1 MIQPSAG
8 GSALGTAPAAESHR
22 VLRLLALV
30 AVSLG
35 VAVLAAA
42 AFVLSYH
49 GIRAVALQ
57 AGVSP
62 DLARI
67 YPVMFDVMLV
77 IAGAA
82 VLSLRGAGWAMRTF
96 AWLSLLVLLA
106 AAAGASTLYAT
117 NTHLPH
123 KTAAAIAAIL
133 PWALVLLGFS
143 LLLAMLRHARL
154 RRAQSRRATSAAAV
168 AQQEDTI
175 PGTVPGALGA
185 AAAGDGWPGGEYPN
199 GAVQPPGQTAD
210 LAATGYPGDIL
221 VAGRPPVHNPD
232 VIAPAA
238 DEPAAHEPAAHEP
251 ATDETAAD
259 ETGADETA
267 AHETGADEAATGV
280 AVAGAAVAGAAAG
293 EAAGHRSAPTVPAQA
308 LPAQPEPAS
317 TEPAS
322 TEPASTGPADT
333 EPADTA
339 SSDTATSDTG
349 PSDPGPADTE
359 PAGTVPAAVRP
370 GPSEAGP
377 AGTSAEAAG
386 TTAGIP
392 LRWPGGGSADEPET
406 AESSLDSEPGQD
418 DPVSDEA
425 HPASRPGV
433 LWVPR
438 AREEPPAEVI
448 RDETE
453 PSPTGPA
460 EGAAGSQEA
469 SAGAPE
475 AADEATPEAAD
486 AGAPE
491 AAEAGTAPSGPAGA
505 ATEPGQ
511 AEGSWF
517 TPPNG
522 SAEPA
527 GAAAEQPGDTP
538 GPAEQPAKPPVT
550 SFWDSVFGPRT
561 PEGTDQ
567 PASTTPA
574 GASEAPAEGHPATQP
589 SEAATTE
596 EEPQFDRFR
605 SSPTPPDDE

>member
-8 GSALGTAPAAESHR
+8 GSALGAAPAAESHR
-22 VLRLLALV
+22 VLRMLALV

-35 VAVLAAA
+35 VVVLAAA

-49 GIRAVALQ
+49 GIRAIALE

-67 YPVMFDVMLV
+67 YPPMFDVMLV
-77 IAGAA
+77 VAGAA
-82 VLSLRGAGWAMRTF
+82 VLFLRGAGWLVQAF

-123 KTAAAIAAIL
+123 KTAATIAAIL
-133 PWALVLLGFS
+133 PWALALLGFF
-143 LLLAMLRHARL
+143 LLLAMLRQARL

-168 AQQEDTI
+168 AQEPDTI
-175 PGTVPGALGA
+175 PGAVPA
-185 AAAGDGWPGGEYPN
+185 AAAFGAGDNWPGDDDPDSAAGSDD
-199 GAVQPPGQTAD
+199 QTTD

-221 VAGRPPVHNPD
+221 VAGRP
-232 VIAPAA
+232 AA
-238 DEPAAHEPAAHEP
+238 DDPDAGEPTTGEPAAHG
-251 ATDETAAD
+251 TAGVAVA
-259 ETGADETA
+259 GA
-267 AHETGADEAATGV
+267 

-293 EAAGHRSAPTVPAQA
+293 EAADDDPADHRSAATVPAQA
-308 LPAQPEPAS
+308 LPAQTGPAS

-333 EPADTA
+333 EPA
-339 SSDTATSDTG
+339 S
-349 PSDPGPADTE
+349 TE
-359 PAGTVPAAVRP
+359 PASTEPA
-370 GPSEAGP
+370 STEP

-392 LRWPGGGSADEPET
+392 LRRPGQSSADQPET
-406 AESSLDSEPGQD
+406 DESSLDSEPGQD

-425 HPASRPGV
+425 HPASHPGV
-433 LWVPR
+433 VWVPR
-438 AREEPPAEVI
+438 AREEPSDEVI
-448 RDETE
+448 KDEPE
-453 PSPTGPA
+453 PSSADAA
-460 EGAAGSQEA
+460 EGTTGSEEA
-469 SAGAPE
+469 STDAPE
-475 AADEATPEAAD
+475 AADE
-486 AGAPE
+486 
-491 AAEAGTAPSGPAGA
+491 GTAPPGPAGA

-517 TPPNG
+517 APANG

-527 GAAAEQPGDTP
+527 GAAAEQPGREPD
-538 GPAEQPAKPPVT
+538 PAEQPAKPPVT
-550 SFWDSVFGPRT
+550 SFWDSVFGPRA
-561 PEGTDQ
+561 PEDTGQSAGTS
-567 PASTTPA
+567 PAS
-574 GASEAPAEGHPATQP
+574 ASQEQAESHPATEP
-589 SEAATTE
+589 SETATAD

>member
-22 VLRLLALV
+22 VLRMLALV

-35 VAVLAAA
+35 VVVLAAA

-49 GIRAVALQ
+49 GIRAVALE

-67 YPVMFDVMLV
+67 YPPMFDVMLV
-77 IAGAA
+77 VAGAA
-82 VLSLRGAGWAMRTF
+82 VLSLRGAEWIVRAF

-123 KTAAAIAAIL
+123 KTAATIAAIL
-133 PWALVLLGFS
+133 PWALALLGFF

-168 AQQEDTI
+168 AQQADTI
-175 PGTVPGALGA
+175 PGAVPSVLGAMPA
-185 AAAGDGWPGGEYPN
+185 AAATGEHPDGGADDNWPDGEYPDG
-199 GAVQPPGQTAD
+199 GAGSDGQTTE
-210 LAATGYPGDIL
+210 LTATGYPGDIL
-221 VAGRPPVHNPD
+221 VAGRLPADDPD
-232 VIAPAA
+232 ADAPAT
-238 DEPAAHEPAAHEP
+238 DEPAAGEPAAHG
-251 ATDETAAD
+251 TAA
-259 ETGADETA
+259 
-267 AHETGADEAATGV
+267 GV

-293 EAAGHRSAPTVPAQA
+293 EAAEDDPADHRSAPTVPAQA
-308 LPAQPEPAS
+308 LPAQ
-317 TEPAS
+317 TEPVS

-333 EPADTA
+333 EPADTEPA
-339 SSDTATSDTG
+339 GIRPADT
-349 PSDPGPADTE
+349 GPADTE
-359 PAGTVPAAVRP
+359 PAGT
-370 GPSEAGP
+370 GP
-377 AGTSAEAAG
+377 AGDAGGSAPASTSAEAAG

-392 LRWPGGGSADEPET
+392 LRWPGQSSADQPET
-406 AESSLDSEPGQD
+406 DEPSLDSEPGQD

-433 LWVPR
+433 VWVPR
-438 AREEPPAEVI
+438 AREEPSDEVI
-448 RDETE
+448 KDEPE
-453 PSPTGPA
+453 PSPADPA
-460 EGAAGSQEA
+460 EGTTGSQEA
-469 SAGAPE
+469 GAGAPE
-475 AADEATPEAAD
+475 AADE
-486 AGAPE
+486 
-491 AAEAGTAPSGPAGA
+491 GTAPAGPAGA
-505 ATEPGQ
+505 ATGPGQ

-517 TPPNG
+517 TPANG

-527 GAAAEQPGDTP
+527 GAAPEQPGGAP
-538 GPAEQPAKPPVT
+538 GPGEQPAKPPVT
-550 SFWDSVFGPRT
+550 SFWDSVFGPRS

-567 PASTTPA
+567 SA
-574 GASEAPAEGHPATQP
+574 GASPAIANEEQAEGHPATQP
-589 SEAATTE
+589 SEAAAD

>member
-22 VLRLLALV
+22 VLRMLALV

-35 VAVLAAA
+35 VVVLAAA

-49 GIRAVALQ
+49 GIRAVALE

-67 YPVMFDVMLV
+67 YPPMFDVMLV
-77 IAGAA
+77 VAGAA
-82 VLSLRGAGWAMRTF
+82 VLSLRGAEWIVRAF

-123 KTAAAIAAIL
+123 KTAATIAAIL
-133 PWALVLLGFS
+133 PWALALLGFF

-168 AQQEDTI
+168 AQQADTI
-175 PGTVPGALGA
+175 PGAVPSVLGAMPA
-185 AAAGDGWPGGEYPN
+185 AAATGEHPDGGADDNWPDGEYPDG
-199 GAVQPPGQTAD
+199 GAGSDGQTTE
-210 LAATGYPGDIL
+210 LTATGYPGDIL
-221 VAGRPPVHNPD
+221 VAGRPPADDPD
-232 VIAPAA
+232 ADAPAT
-238 DEPAAHEPAAHEP
+238 DEPAAGEPAAHG
-251 ATDETAAD
+251 TAA
-259 ETGADETA
+259 
-267 AHETGADEAATGV
+267 GV

-293 EAAGHRSAPTVPAQA
+293 EAAEDDPADHRSAPTVPAQA
-308 LPAQPEPAS
+308 LPAQ
-317 TEPAS
+317 TEPVS

-333 EPADTA
+333 EPADTEPA
-339 SSDTATSDTG
+339 GIRPADT
-349 PSDPGPADTE
+349 GPADTE
-359 PAGTVPAAVRP
+359 PAGT
-370 GPSEAGP
+370 GP
-377 AGTSAEAAG
+377 AGDAGGSAPASTSAEAAG

-392 LRWPGGGSADEPET
+392 LRWPGQSSADQPET
-406 AESSLDSEPGQD
+406 DEPSLDSEPGQD

-433 LWVPR
+433 VWVPR
-438 AREEPPAEVI
+438 AREEPSDEVI
-448 RDETE
+448 KDEPE
-453 PSPTGPA
+453 PSPADPA
-460 EGAAGSQEA
+460 EGTTGSQEA
-469 SAGAPE
+469 GAGAPE
-475 AADEATPEAAD
+475 AADE
-486 AGAPE
+486 
-491 AAEAGTAPSGPAGA
+491 GTAPAGPAGA
-505 ATEPGQ
+505 ATGPGQ

-517 TPPNG
+517 TPANG

-527 GAAAEQPGDTP
+527 GAAPEQPGGAP
-538 GPAEQPAKPPVT
+538 GPGEQPAKPPVT
-550 SFWDSVFGPRT
+550 SFWDSVFGPRA

-567 PASTTPA
+567 ATSGSPAS
-574 GASEAPAEGHPATQP
+574 ASQEQAEGHPATQP
-589 SEAATTE
+589 SEAAAAD